1 VKMRLYLSSERL
13 GERAGALLAMV
24 NGPRVAI
31 IANGYDCRSA
41 AVRDHYQSEVYD
53 PIAEFH
59 SLGLKPATLD
69 LRAHFG
75 DPQSLRL
82 RLANYDLVWVMG
94 GNSFVLRRA
103 MHMSGL
109 DGVIRDLLDTD
120 AIAYGGY
127 AAGAVVAG
135 PTLRGMELMDDPWE
149 LPHGYDEALIWQGL
163 GLTPFSIVP
172 HYRSRH
178 PDAAAAEKIVSYMH
192 ARKTRY
198 RALADGEV
206 IVRVGNLERLAS

>member
-1 VKMRLYLSSERL
+1 MRLYLSSERL
-13 GERAGALLAMV
+13 GERAGSLLAMI
-24 NGPRVAI
+24 NGPRVAV
-31 IANGYDCRSA
+31 IANGYDNCSA
-41 AVRDHYQSEVYD
+41 MARELYRAEVYD
-53 PIAEFH
+53 PLTEFKG
-59 SLGLKPATLD
+59 LGLDPQPLD

-75 DPQSLRL
+75 DIASLYA

-103 MHMSGL
+103 MKQSGF
-109 DGVIRDLLDTD
+109 DTIIRDLLEADT
-120 AIAYGGY
+120 IAYGGY

-135 PTLRGMELMDDPWE
+135 PSLRGVELMDDPLE
-149 LPHGYDEALIWQGL
+149 LPEGYDEPLVWSGL
-163 GLTPFSIVP
+163 GITPFAIVP

-178 PDAAAAEKIVSYMH
+178 PDAAAAEKIVSYMA
-192 ARKTRY
+192 ARKARY